1 MIEVPVMQGALNAYF
16 PFNISTILLIQFKG
30 RIIAHIPQTK
40 NPRVPALQP
49 IQASKGNFSHTE
61 TTTKPTTE
69 TTYGPTRLC

>member
-1 MIEVPVMQGALNAYF
+1 MIEVPVMQGALMHTFLSIFQQYYC
-16 PFNISTILLIQFKG
+16 IQFKG

-49 IQASKGNFSHTE
+49 IQVSKGNFSHTE